1 MGDWLEAG
9 KIARIGESVTLGGV
23 EFTLDEV
30 VYRERGIYG
39 VGTARVKDAKDVEGD
54 KQGHVHTLYTLFG
67 TRVANWVTTVCVC
80 VAALLPAILLH
91 LHELL
96 YYCVAACLLFLLEVV
111 FVKNRRLLE
120 ALVVLLYYAYLLV
133 LFYFLSHP

>member
-1 MGDWLEAG
+1 MLSFAL
-9 KIARIGESVTLGGV
+9 ALT
-23 EFTLDEV
+23 
-30 VYRERGIYG
+30 
-39 VGTARVKDAKDVEGD
+39 VKDAKDVEGD